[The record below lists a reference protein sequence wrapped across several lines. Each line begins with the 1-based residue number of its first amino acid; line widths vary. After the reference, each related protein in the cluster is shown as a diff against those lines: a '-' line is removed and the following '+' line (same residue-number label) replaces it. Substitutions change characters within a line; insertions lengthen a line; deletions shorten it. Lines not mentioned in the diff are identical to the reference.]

1 MVRLIIMPIVAGFI
15 ATGGITF
22 VLWLINKSGWTN
34 ADMVRA
40 VGSFFTKS
48 YHNSLQ
54 VGLFVHFIT
63 GIVIAGVYLH
73 ILSIL
78 SPPDMLSLI
87 VIGGVIGFGHGFVV
101 SYGIVKFAHLHP
113 IEEFQKADYQVA
125 IAHIIGH
132 TVYGML
138 MGLIF
143 GILRLMGYD
152 VSPGI

>member
-1 MVRLIIMPIVAGFI
+1 MLRLIIMPIVAGFI
-15 ATGGITF
+15 ATVGITF
-22 VLWLINKSGWTN
+22 VLWAINKSSWTN

-48 YHNSLQ
+48 YHNALQ
-54 VGLFVHFIT
+54 VGLIIHFLT
-63 GIVIAGVYLH
+63 GMVIAGVYLH

-78 SPPDMLSLI
+78 SPPSMLSLI

-132 TVYGML
+132 AVYGML
-138 MGLIF
+138 IGLIF
-143 GILRLMGYD
+143 GILRSMGFD